1 MVRTR
6 TAEGETPSD
15 IETLTF
21 EQALA
26 ELEGI
31 VKALESGQ
39 GALEASVAAYQ
50 RGAALRAHCEAG
62 KPLLAECGGMLFC
75 LDALRDR
82 DGARAAMA
90 GLLRGEATMQT
101 RLAALGLQSVAL
113 PEGELR
119 GHTFHYA
126 SAQVEPAALA
136 ASHNPN
142 GGPSREAVYR
152 ERRLTASFVHFYFPS
167 NPRAALALFLP

>member
-50 RGAALRAHCEAG
+50 RGAALRAHCER
-62 KPLLAECGGMLFC
+62 KLAEAEQKVQAIVEGPAGLT
-75 LDALRDR
+75 LRD
-82 DGARAAMA
+82 
-90 GLLRGEATMQT
+90 
-101 RLAALGLQSVAL
+101 
-113 PEGELR
+113 
-119 GHTFHYA
+119 
-126 SAQVEPAALA
+126 VE
-136 ASHNPN
+136 
-142 GGPSREAVYR
+142 
-152 ERRLTASFVHFYFPS
+152 
-167 NPRAALALFLP
+167 

>member
-50 RGAALRAHCEAG
+50 RGAALRAHCER
-62 KPLLAECGGMLFC
+62 KLAE
-75 LDALRDR
+75 AEQKVQ
-82 DGARAAMA
+82 AI
-90 GLLRGEATMQT
+90 
-101 RLAALGLQSVAL
+101 
-113 PEGELR
+113 
-119 GHTFHYA
+119 
-126 SAQVEPAALA
+126 VE
-136 ASHNPN
+136 
-142 GGPSREAVYR
+142 GPSGLSTRDIE
-152 ERRLTASFVHFYFPS
+152 
-167 NPRAALALFLP
+167 